1 MTFKEQLAADL
12 DIFVEID
19 EFAELVMIDGVT
31 LRAQKLSHSAEKSQR
46 LSEQFDGLYG
56 DFVTLYFKRDD
67 YNKKIP
73 IHGQS
78 IVVDGRRYDVL
89 SSAEEL
95 GIVKLVLSAYRQP
108 SLR

>member
-12 DIFVEID
+12 DIFVELD
-19 EFAELVMIDGVT
+19 EFAQEVEVDGVK
-31 LRAQKLSHSAEKSQR
+31 LRAQKLSHTAEKSAR
-46 LSEQFDGLYG
+46 LTEQFDMLHGS
-56 DFVTLYFKRDD
+56 FVTLYFKRDD
-67 YNKKIP
+67 YNKKLP
-73 IHGQS
+73 VHGQS

-89 SSAEEL
+89 SSEEEL